1 MSFLSWLNILAKP
14 WTFHLSTSQHSSL
27 LFTLLQ
33 DVFMAHQM
41 FQAHLSTQRMFFN
54 FAWLS
59 LVKER
64 CAFLLLFQ
72 RDFAQPPVQGN
83 HTVFLVHHFIDFI
96 IFIICLNINIYL
108 MNYWLIIDY
117 LPPTSMSLIQ
127 IRKDLQSFI
136 YTCIIRRI
144 WQSISDPQIIVVVI
158 SDPYYP
164 LTTMC
169 PFLFTHNP
177 LHLQTC
183 WHQRQLFL
191 TSFFFKSFTKSPFQA
206 SQTTIALF
214 SF

>member
-1 MSFLSWLNILAKP
+1 MFLQSPEHSLIHFPALFPTVYSSPRCFYGSSNVPSSPFKHRECSLILHGCL
-14 WTFHLSTSQHSSL
+14 WSRNGVLSCYFFKETLHS
-27 LFTLLQ
+27 
-33 DVFMAHQM
+33 
-41 FQAHLSTQRMFFN
+41 
-54 FAWLS
+54 
-59 LVKER
+59 
-64 CAFLLLFQ
+64 
-72 RDFAQPPVQGN
+72 PVQGN

-127 IRKDLQSFI
+127 IRKNLQSFI

-158 SDPYYP
+158 SDTHYP